1 LGFKNVT
8 LANRMLAKASN
19 EALPF
24 IPADEVN
31 DYKRRSPLCSTI
43 TTAIHEL
50 LGHGSGSMLAETE
63 PGIFNFDV
71 KNPPISPIDG
81 RPVSS
86 WYGIGQTWGS
96 VFGGI
101 AGSYE
106 ECRAECTVLWLA
118 AERELLKMF
127 GCGEV
132 GSEGFDESKYLT
144 GDRWEKKRDANE
156 MLSDLYDVPGDDILW
171 VDRA

>member
-1 LGFKNVT
+1 
-8 LANRMLAKASN
+8 MLAKASN